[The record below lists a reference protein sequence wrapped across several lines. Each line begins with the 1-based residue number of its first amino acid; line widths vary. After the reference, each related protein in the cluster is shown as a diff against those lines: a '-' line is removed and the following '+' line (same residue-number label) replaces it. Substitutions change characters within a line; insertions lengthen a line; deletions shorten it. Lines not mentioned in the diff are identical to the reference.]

1 MLKSISPSSGL
12 LVGKTD
18 SSIVGGICEN
28 ISISE
33 KYSSIISVIL
43 QYYRSIRENSPSA
56 CKHII

>member
-1 MLKSISPSSGL
+1 MLRRVSPSSGL

-18 SSIVGGICEN
+18 SSLVGRIYEK

-33 KYSSIISVIL
+33 KHSSIISVIL